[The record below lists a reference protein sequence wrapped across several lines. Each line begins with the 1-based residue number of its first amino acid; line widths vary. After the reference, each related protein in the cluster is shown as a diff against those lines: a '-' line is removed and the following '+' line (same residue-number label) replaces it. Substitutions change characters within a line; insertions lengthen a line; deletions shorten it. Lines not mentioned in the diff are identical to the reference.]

1 MSIAIVVLTY
11 SRRHLLEQCLTNV
24 LARTSAE
31 TTEIVIWNNA
41 STDGT
46 RELLDSVTDARIR
59 VVHHHTN
66 IAQNA
71 YLHAFALTTAPYMI
85 EVDDD
90 IIDAPD
96 GWDATLLDAFKRLP
110 QVGYLAASLVDN
122 PHDETAQD
130 IYGRLAHMYRIEVVN
145 GVRLKVGPV
154 GGGCTMTSRA
164 IHDEV
169 GGFPQDKKR
178 VFFLEAA
185 AYIRK
190 LKKAG
195 YEAAYLD
202 ELKVLHAGGP
212 YYYEITPEK
221 RAYWESYNRS
231 VRRKNALKRALLRI
245 PLVRPL
251 NDRFRLFQLWH
262 PVPLAEERVHPPGTN
277 PGAADRAS
285 EPRPGE

>member
-1 MSIAIVVLTY
+1 VSIAIVVLTHN
-11 SRRHLLEQCLTNV
+11 RAHLLEQCITNV
-24 LARTSAE
+24 LGRTSAE
-31 TTEIVIWNNA
+31 TTEIVIWDNA

-46 RELLDSVTDARIR
+46 RELLDALDDPRVR
-59 VVHHHTN
+59 VVHHPTN

-71 YLHAFALTTAPYMI
+71 YAHAFALTTAPYMI

-90 IIDAPD
+90 IIDAPHD
-96 GWDATLLDAFKRLP
+96 WDATLLSAFTRLP
-110 QVGYLAASLVDN
+110 RIGYLAASLVDN
-122 PHDETAQD
+122 PHDDTARD
-130 IYGRLAHMYRIEVVN
+130 IYGRLAHLYRTEVVN
-145 GVRLKVGPV
+145 GVRLKLGPV

-202 ELKVLHAGGP
+202 GLEVLHAGGP

-221 RAYWESYNRS
+221 RAYWEGYNRS
-231 VRRKNALKRALLRI
+231 VRRKNAVKRALLKV
-245 PLVRPL
+245 PFVRPL
-251 NDRFRLFQLWH
+251 NDRYKLFELWQPVQL
-262 PVPLAEERVHPPGTN
+262 PEERLAGAGPGN
-277 PGAADRAS
+277 GDVSPSRARS
-285 EPRPGE
+285 